1 MNLCVCGFAHLRY
14 LKKKTEQAAM
24 NWARGL
30 FRLWLVLSVLWI
42 ATWAI
47 AMRPD
52 QQWSQYTES
61 YAQAE
66 GLARDLRE
74 GVTAENLTE
83 AQAEAILRAKEELF
97 LRADRK
103 VQSSWSTITA
113 FLAIGPGVA
122 AGLFVIGFS
131 LLWAFRGF
139 RGQSQ

>member
-1 MNLCVCGFAHLRY
+1 
-14 LKKKTEQAAM
+14 
-24 NWARGL
+24 
-30 FRLWLVLSVLWI
+30 
-42 ATWAI
+42 
-47 AMRPD
+47 MRPD
-52 QQWSQYTES
+52 QQWNQYTEN

-66 GLARDLRE
+66 ELARDLRE

-83 AQAEAILRAKEELF
+83 AQAEAIVRAKEELF

-103 VQSSWSTITA
+103 VQSSWSTIAA

-139 RGQSQ
+139 RGQPQ